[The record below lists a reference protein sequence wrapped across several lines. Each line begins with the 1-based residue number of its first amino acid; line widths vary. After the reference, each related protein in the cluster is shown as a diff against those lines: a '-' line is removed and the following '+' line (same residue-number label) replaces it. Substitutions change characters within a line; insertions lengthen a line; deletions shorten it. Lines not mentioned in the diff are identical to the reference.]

1 MNADKQVIELIKFA
15 RQHSRYFDHHFRA
28 LPDPVENLAILPLI
42 NPSDYWKES
51 DHLEHWPVLTGAL
64 EHAVVFKTGGTTS
77 SGKLSVFTQPE
88 WQRLVKDFGSSCTS
102 RFNQGDRV
110 ANLFFAGDLYASF
123 VFIHDS
129 LAHVGVGITE
139 FPFTGAVEHGELAG
153 AILRHRINVLAG
165 VPAHLLKFADWL
177 ASRTMTLDVVDTV
190 LYGGESLFAAQR
202 ALLHRVMPNA
212 RIASIGYASVDAGFI
227 GGSHRDCDDGEHR
240 MNEQHTLVEIID
252 EHTGEI
258 IEGCDHTGLLIV
270 TNLTRRL
277 MPLIRYPV
285 GDRACWREPVGT
297 PGRKFALQGR
307 SASAR
312 RLRVVS
318 ATLFPEEM
326 AEIILRTVGAD
337 DWQLLIELR
346 DQKTVLTLKWAHVAV
361 PSSLNLTLRTALLE
375 RYPELAELI
384 TDGQLDLLIRGCTV
398 DDLSLHPRSGKR
410 QRVVDLRF
418 HDVPTMEASPWTR

>member
-1 MNADKQVIELIKFA
+1 V
-15 RQHSRYFDHHFRA
+15 
-28 LPDPVENLAILPLI
+28 PDLVENLAILPLT
-42 NPSDYWKES
+42 NPSNYWKES
-51 DHLEHWPVLTGAL
+51 DHLEDWPVLTGAVENAL
-64 EHAVVFKTGGTTS
+64 VFKTGGTTS

-88 WQRLVKDFGSSCTS
+88 WQRLIKDFGSSCTS
-102 RFNQGDRV
+102 QLNQGDRV

-153 AILRHRINVLAG
+153 SILRHRINVLAG

-177 ASRTMTLDVVDTV
+177 ASRNMKLDVVDTV

-202 ALLHRVMPNA
+202 ALLQRVMPNA

-227 GGSHRDCDDGEHR
+227 GGSHRDCVDGEHR
-240 MNEQHTLVEIID
+240 MNGQHTLVEIID

-258 IEGCDHTGLLIV
+258 IEGCDHTGLLVV

-285 GDRACWREPVGT
+285 GDRACWREPVGS
-297 PGRKFALQGR
+297 PDRKFALQGR

-312 RLRVVS
+312 RIRVVS
-318 ATLFPEEM
+318 ATLFPEEID
-326 AEIILRTVGAD
+326 EIILRTVGVE
-337 DWQLLIELR
+337 DWQLLIEQS
-346 DQKTVLTLKWAHVAV
+346 DQKTVLTLKCAQVV
-361 PSSLNLTLRTALLE
+361 SSAPLSLALHTALLKH
-375 RYPELAELI
+375 YPALAGLI
-384 TDGQLDLLIRGCTV
+384 TDGQLDLLIRGCAV
-398 DDLSLHPRSGKR
+398 DDLSLHPRSGKS

-418 HDVPTMEASPWTR
+418 QDSPTMEAIPWTR